1 MEGFDDG
8 NEEGCGD
15 KLLSLLQKRVLNI
28 SLLLFIYG
36 IKACQVNILK
46 IFTNMF

>member
-1 MEGFDDG
+1 MMEMKKDAVR
-8 NEEGCGD
+8 NYY
-15 KLLSLLQKRVLNI
+15 LSFKKWVLKI

-46 IFTNMF
+46 IFTKMF